1 MRSDL
6 INDRWLMN
14 SCIYQLLLWLLGILS
29 VVSLLFSQF
38 ECVLS
43 RWYIV
48 NCIFEDVLVGIEL
61 R

>member
-1 MRSDL
+1 
-6 INDRWLMN
+6 MN
-14 SCIYQLLLWLLGILS
+14 SCIYHLLWLLGILG

-43 RWYIV
+43 RRYIV
-48 NCIFEDVLVGIEL
+48 NCILEDVLVGIEL

>member
-1 MRSDL
+1 
-6 INDRWLMN
+6 MN
-14 SCIYQLLLWLLGILS
+14 SCIYQLLRWLLGILG